1 VDENSITTH
10 TEEENFLSRKHKR
23 NIQMQG
29 DKVSNETKE
38 GAVERFMKGLT
49 RKNKVK
55 RYQAYGEKIPTVEY
69 GPRTVEDRFGR
80 LYLTQVKMN

>member
-1 VDENSITTH
+1 
-10 TEEENFLSRKHKR
+10 
-23 NIQMQG
+23 MQG

-55 RYQAYGEKIPTVEY
+55 RYQAYEDELPTHLPHPSTRV
-69 GPRTVEDRFGR
+69 GVVFRDARARIMR
-80 LYLTQVKMN
+80 LLRLFM